1 MSLPKLNTPIY
12 ETILPSTEKVIKYRP
27 FLVKEEK
34 ILLTALEDTSGK
46 SLPPAIK
53 QILNN
58 CIQSKLD
65 VDKLPTFDIE
75 FLFLRLRAK
84 SVGEVVSIGLKCKEC
99 EEVSQIDLN
108 LEEVKVHKN
117 KKHSTKIIL
126 DDSIGVKMRYP
137 GVNSLDTSGGNE
149 SENGMNILKNSID
162 MIFTEEE
169 THERDSCTDKELD
182 EFFDSLNSKQFQK
195 LKEFFDDMPVMK
207 HDVKFKCEKCEKDNI
222 VTLQGL
228 NSFFG

>member
-117 KKHSTKIIL
+117 KKHSTIHL
-126 DDSIGVKMRYP
+126 LLF
-137 GVNSLDTSGGNE
+137 VNNDKKYSYRN
-149 SENGMNILKNSID
+149 NSTI
-162 MIFTEEE
+162 E
-169 THERDSCTDKELD
+169 
-182 EFFDSLNSKQFQK
+182 
-195 LKEFFDDMPVMK
+195 
-207 HDVKFKCEKCEKDNI
+207 
-222 VTLQGL
+222 G
-228 NSFFG
+228 

>member
-117 KKHSTKIIL
+117 KKHSTKICLMIL
-126 DDSIGVKMRYP
+126 
-137 GVNSLDTSGGNE
+137 
-149 SENGMNILKNSID
+149 SEL
-162 MIFTEEE
+162 
-169 THERDSCTDKELD
+169 R
-182 EFFDSLNSKQFQK
+182 
-195 LKEFFDDMPVMK
+195 
-207 HDVKFKCEKCEKDNI
+207 
-222 VTLQGL
+222 
-228 NSFFG
+228 